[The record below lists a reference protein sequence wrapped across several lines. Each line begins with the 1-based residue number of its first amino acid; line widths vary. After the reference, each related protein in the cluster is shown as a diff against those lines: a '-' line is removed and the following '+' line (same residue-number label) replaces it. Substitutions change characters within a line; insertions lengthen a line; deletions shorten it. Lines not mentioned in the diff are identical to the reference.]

1 MRAIA
6 ALDAE
11 LRKPSCGCWQV
22 KPCDGLI
29 THIQMGTHA
38 IDRFRIVHAR
48 AIAALLSRGR
58 ADQWG
63 LEDDALAGAL
73 YTSVE
78 AWSRSL
84 AASPADGA
92 VAKYLDELHAEDLV
106 LACACKAGS
115 ARAWEHFVTEYR
127 GMLQGAARALV
138 HDDLR
143 ARELADSLY
152 AELYGLEER
161 DGVRPSLLAYFHGRS
176 SLRTWLKTVI
186 AQRFVDTYRAGQRAA
201 AISDAAAR
209 EQLSSGAPQHA
220 DPPEPNRS
228 RHVEALGEAIT
239 IAIAELKPRDRMRLN
254 FYYLEELTLK
264 EIGRIMNE
272 YESSV
277 SRRLLRTRTQLR
289 RRIEQVL
296 RREKGLSDEQIRLCY
311 DHALEEWPAAL
322 SRVIGSLK

>member
-1 MRAIA
+1 MLASETSRWF
-6 ALDAE
+6 DQ
-11 LRKPSCGCWQV
+11 G
-22 KPCDGLI
+22 
-29 THIQMGTHA
+29 IQMGTDA
-38 IDRFRIVHAR
+38 IDRFRMVHAR
-48 AIAALLSRGR
+48 TIAALRFRGR

-63 LEDDALAGAL
+63 LDDDALIAAL
-73 YTSVE
+73 HTSVE
-78 AWSRSL
+78 AWSRSI
-84 AASPADGA
+84 AAPPADGA
-92 VAKYLDELHAEDLV
+92 VAKYLDEIHAEDLV
-106 LACACKAGS
+106 LACACKAGI
-115 ARAWEHFVTEYR
+115 ARAWEHFVTEYQ
-127 GMLQGAARALV
+127 GMLRGAARALV

-161 DGVRPSLLAYFHGRS
+161 DGVRRSLLTYFHGRS

-186 AQRFVDTYRAGQRAA
+186 AQRFVDAYRAGQRAE

-209 EQLSSGAPQHA
+209 EQLSSDAVHQE
-220 DPPEPNRS
+220 DMPEPNRS
-228 RHVEALGEAIT
+228 RYVAALGEAIEV
-239 IAIAELKPRDRMRLN
+239 AIAELKPRERMRLN

-264 EIGRIMNE
+264 EIGRTMNE

-311 DHALEEWPAAL
+311 DHALEQWPADL